1 MTNYT
6 QSARALQHL
15 DLSAEFA
22 EIDRLATE
30 ERRINAAREAGREKI
45 QGLAAQKAQ
54 LKASGPDGASVA
66 DALLSGSKTPVTH
79 PELIDR
85 EIEAIRAGLNELGK
99 QADAIRAE
107 HSGAQSLAASTL
119 AQAVASTIEPA
130 RQRIAA
136 AAAVLA
142 EEFAAAKA
150 ISAAT
155 RSSNHAALARELE
168 EAVAHLHQER
178 FLTGHRIE
186 VPAGVTEMLAP
197 AAESIE
203 ALGNSIVESIAVPPV
218 HSDMALGAVVAH
230 RSAKAA

>member
-1 MTNYT
+1 MINY
-6 QSARALQHL
+6 SDAARTLKRL

-22 EIDRLATE
+22 EIDRLSAE
-30 ERRINAAREAGREKI
+30 QHRIDQAMESGRERTRE
-45 QGLAAQKAQ
+45 LARQKQ
-54 LKASGPDGASVA
+54 QSRSHGPDAISVA
-66 DALLSGSKTPVTH
+66 DALLSGSETPVVH

-99 QADAIRAE
+99 QADVLRAE
-107 HSGAQSLAASTL
+107 HSRAQSQAASML
-119 AQAVASTIEPA
+119 AQAVAYSIEPA
-130 RQRIAA
+130 RQRIAS

-168 EAVAHLHQER
+168 EAVAYLRQER
-178 FLTGHRIE
+178 ILTGDRVE

-197 AAESIE
+197 AAASIE
-203 ALGNSIVESIAVPPV
+203 ALGNSIVESIAVPRV
-218 HSDMALGAVVAH
+218 QTDMALGAVVAS
-230 RSAKAA
+230 RAA